1 MRKNRLWELGM
12 VFLLLLSACR
22 ETIITP
28 TPGQT
33 LPSLTA
39 SLTERL
45 LPSEAELTS
54 LLKRMVD
61 EEKRATGMVVGMIAE
76 GEEVVIGYGSLNE
89 TGGPVPDGDSLFEI
103 GSISKLFIGTLLA
116 DAVRR
121 GEVNL
126 DDPASMY
133 LPSSVR
139 MPEHDGT
146 SITLLDLATH
156 TSGLPKE
163 ISSDQPLTPENW
175 VQEMYDFLSSYEL
188 PYEPGK
194 KAVYSNIGMT
204 LLAHI
209 LELRTGT
216 MYEQLVEERIFQPL
230 GMKST
235 GFEPFPAMRPRLA
248 TGHNSVLHP
257 IDTYVYSVPDHVY
270 VGGILSSAEDMLRF
284 ASAAM
289 GLEPSPLLPAF
300 QEAVEPQRFGFNG
313 KTGLAWLVTQG
324 SYPIVYHNGH
334 TLGMHAYFGFDP
346 NRKVAVIVLANAA
359 VALDDIGPH
368 LLYPSRY
375 ALERFTPRVLGT
387 PVAVD
392 PDILASYAGKYR
404 FEEMTLEIMASGD
417 QLILSVPDEE
427 PFTLL
432 AESDTRFVLI
442 ELEASIRFLIEEG
455 QVTGLL
461 LDQAG
466 ASQIF
471 TFKKV
476 MPGE

>member
-1 MRKNRLWELGM
+1 
-12 VFLLLLSACR
+12 
-22 ETIITP
+22 
-28 TPGQT
+28 
-33 LPSLTA
+33 
-39 SLTERL
+39 
-45 LPSEAELTS
+45 
-54 LLKRMVD
+54 MVD

-235 GFEPFPAMRPRLA
+235 GFEPLPAMRPRLA
-248 TGHNSVLHP
+248 TGHNSV
-257 IDTYVYSVPDHVY
+257 
-270 VGGILSSAEDMLRF
+270 
-284 ASAAM
+284 
-289 GLEPSPLLPAF
+289 
-300 QEAVEPQRFGFNG
+300 
-313 KTGLAWLVTQG
+313 
-324 SYPIVYHNGH
+324 
-334 TLGMHAYFGFDP
+334 
-346 NRKVAVIVLANAA
+346 
-359 VALDDIGPH
+359 
-368 LLYPSRY
+368 
-375 ALERFTPRVLGT
+375 
-387 PVAVD
+387 
-392 PDILASYAGKYR
+392 
-404 FEEMTLEIMASGD
+404 
-417 QLILSVPDEE
+417 
-427 PFTLL
+427 
-432 AESDTRFVLI
+432 
-442 ELEASIRFLIEEG
+442 
-455 QVTGLL
+455 
-461 LDQAG
+461 
-466 ASQIF
+466 
-471 TFKKV
+471 
-476 MPGE
+476 